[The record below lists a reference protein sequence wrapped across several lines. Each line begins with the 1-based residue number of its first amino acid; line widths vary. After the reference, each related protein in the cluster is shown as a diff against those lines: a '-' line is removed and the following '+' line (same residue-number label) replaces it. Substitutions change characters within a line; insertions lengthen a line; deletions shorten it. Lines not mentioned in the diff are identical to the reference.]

1 MEIEKRTEGDVTILF
16 IKGRMVGGEGDEM
29 LRDKVEDLMETGRV
43 NIILDMA
50 GVPDIDSACLGEILH
65 CHITVSRKGGK
76 LKLVNL
82 SEKLRG
88 LLSRTRVAWVEEG
101 DPGDDV
107 H

>member
-16 IKGRMVGGEGDEM
+16 LKGRMVGGEADNL
-29 LRDKVEDLMETGRV
+29 LRDSVEDLIEAGRV

-50 GVPDIDSACLGEILH
+50 GVPDIDSACLGEILY
-65 CHITVSRKGGK
+65 CHINVSRKGGK

-88 LLSRTRVAWVEEG
+88 LLSRTRLAWVEEG
-101 DPGDDV
+101 DSGNDV